1 MKCLDSGSFEPVSMN
16 IFILNHDETI
26 NNHWIAENAY
36 PTGLKISKINIE
48 NKNPVIM
55 EIITIMYMNL
65 KRVK

>member
-1 MKCLDSGSFEPVSMN
+1 MN
-16 IFILNHDETI
+16 VFILNHDGSI

-36 PTGLKISKINIE
+36 PIGLKINKIDIE

-65 KRVK
+65 KRIK